1 MKAKIKCF
9 RCGWCGQPCDRNGE
23 PYNPAQIE
31 LLSPH
36 VGWDKVSKV
45 NGECCPGGDETNRWV
60 TVTHDMAIDAGEP
73 EMEGMLIKW

>member
-9 RCGWCGQPCDRNGE
+9 RCGWCGSACNKHGNLLTTE
-23 PYNPAQIE
+23 QID
-31 LLSPH
+31 LIDPI
-36 VGWDKVSKV
+36 VDWNNAVNV
-45 NGECCPGGDETNRWV
+45 NGDCCPNGDGDSWV